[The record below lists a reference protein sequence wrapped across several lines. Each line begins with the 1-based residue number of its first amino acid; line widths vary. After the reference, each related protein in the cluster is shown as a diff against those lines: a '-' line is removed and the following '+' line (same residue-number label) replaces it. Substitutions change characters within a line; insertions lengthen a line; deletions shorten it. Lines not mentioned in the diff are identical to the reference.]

1 MNTQTST
8 CDLVDRFKRGDQEA
22 FSMLFGKYRRRLA
35 VLVHY
40 KMSAELR
47 GKLEVDDV
55 LQEVFLSAAQG
66 LSRFTYQTPGSF
78 MAWLSGIA
86 DHAIADAARHEN
98 RKKRRPKELLPFKS
112 ESNPNG
118 AEPVDPRTPSQ
129 VFAQKESIENLLL
142 KLDALPAEYR
152 DVILMTKFEGLSTG
166 EVSERLGKPRESVAL
181 ILHRALKRLRG
192 RELASEQR

>member
-1 MNTQTST
+1 
-8 CDLVDRFKRGDQEA
+8 
-22 FSMLFGKYRRRLA
+22 
-35 VLVHY
+35 
-40 KMSAELR
+40 
-47 GKLEVDDV
+47 
-55 LQEVFLSAAQG
+55 
-66 LSRFTYQTPGSF
+66 

-98 RKKRRPKELLPFKS
+98 RRKRRPQELLPFRS

-152 DVILMTKFEGLSTG
+152 DVILMAKFEGLSTG
-166 EVSERLGKPRESVAL
+166 EVSERLGKSRESVAL
-181 ILHRALKRLRG
+181 ILHRALKRLREI
-192 RELASEQR
+192 ELAREQR